1 MPVPD
6 KTRATNREEGAVLL
20 ERTGAVAMLTLSR
33 PGALNALTWAMYEQM
48 ASHLDS
54 LAGDDAI
61 RVVIVRGAGKA
72 FASGTDI
79 SQFIGFT
86 GRDGIAYEKKMEA
99 VIDGLYN
106 FPKPVIGAIHGYAVG
121 AGIVLSCACDLR
133 YATPTTRFGAPIA
146 RTLGNCLSIK
156 NYQRLVDCF
165 GPMRAKEMLLTGQL
179 LPASEALQCGFL
191 TAIIEEERLFAHVQ
205 EIAQQISKLAPL
217 TLWATKEAH
226 RRLYAPEENTAFDDV
241 VMRVYDSQDFAEGV
255 RAYLEK
261 RKPQWR
267 GM

>member
-6 KTRATNREEGAVLL
+6 KTRAANREEGAVLL
-20 ERTGAVAMLTLSR
+20 ERTGAVALITLSR
-33 PGALNALTWAMYEQM
+33 PSALNALTWAMYEQM
-48 ASHLDS
+48 AAYLDN

-79 SQFIGFT
+79 GQFVGFT

-99 VIDGLYN
+99 VVDGLFN

-121 AGIVLSCACDLR
+121 AGIVLACACDLR
-133 YATPTTRFGAPIA
+133 FATPTARFGAPIA
-146 RTLGNCLSIK
+146 RTLGNCLSLK
-156 NYQRLVDCF
+156 NYQRLVDSF

-179 LPASEALQCGFL
+179 LQASDALQCGFL

-205 EIAQQISKLAPL
+205 EIAQQISRLAPL

-226 RRLYAPEENTAFDDV
+226 RRLFAPEENANFDDV
-241 VMRVYDSQDFAEGV
+241 VRRVYDSQDFAEGV

-267 GM
+267 GV